1 MTDKL
6 PFTDAATDP
15 AAKREL
21 ETLIGIMRGALAPI
35 MHAADDEGLT
45 RVQGVLVTAASMLA
59 GMTVGHQLACGVI
72 DASKGHVHQYTDA
85 AGKAFIEG
93 IEQGRAEAFRAMMK
107 MPGAGRA

>member
-6 PFTDAATDP
+6 PMIHAATDP
-15 AAKREL
+15 AALAEL

-35 MHAADDEGLT
+35 MHAAGEEELP

-59 GMTVGHQLACGVI
+59 GMTVGHQLACGMI
-72 DASKGHVHQYTDA
+72 DASKGHLDQYTEA
-85 AGKAFIEG
+85 AGLAFIEG
-93 IEQGRAEAFRAMMK
+93 VEQGRAEAFRAMIK